1 MNDKIVNQA
10 ITKAFGVKQNI
21 IDILNDHHETH
32 EELLNGL
39 EVTKF
44 DTQEIL
50 QDSYIS
56 FEGLSKDGAKQLK
69 DLCKSGALKL
79 KKGVNAA
86 EGLEQYGV
94 IFTKN
99 TLFWADDMKIFNYEL
114 FSGVNCKEKV
124 ISESD
129 LKSLKE

>member
-1 MNDKIVNQA
+1 M
-10 ITKAFGVKQNI
+10 
-21 IDILNDHHETH
+21 
-32 EELLNGL
+32 
-39 EVTKF
+39 
-44 DTQEIL
+44 
-50 QDSYIS
+50 
-56 FEGLSKDGAKQLK
+56 K
-69 DLCKSGALKL
+69 DLCKSGAVKL
-79 KKGVNAA
+79 KKSEKAP

-124 ISESD
+124 ISERN